1 MLKRLIGTTLIAGC
15 IAAVEAPAAFAQ
27 PALQQHAQ
35 LSASTQAQLR
45 DEIARMTSLSPKE
58 IEVHATKA
66 MIRVVL
72 VNTGYNGDPPP
83 GREYLAS
90 TVAALVN
97 KNGET
102 DARYKPIVVLH
113 VEFVKKGLMFRKIID
128 AIEFRREANG
138 AFVRH
143 QT

>member
-1 MLKRLIGTTLIAGC
+1 MLKRLIGTTLLAGYIATL
-15 IAAVEAPAAFAQ
+15 AAPAAFAQ
-27 PALQQHAQ
+27 PPLVQRAQ
-35 LSASTQAQLR
+35 SPAIQAQLR
-45 DEIARMTSLSPKE
+45 DEIARMTSLDPKE

-72 VNTGYNGDPPP
+72 VNTGYNDDPPS

-102 DARYKPIVVLH
+102 DAHYKPIVVLH
-113 VEFVKKGLMFRKIID
+113 VEFVRDGHLSRKVVD
-128 AIEFRREANG
+128 RVEYRREANG
-138 AFVRH
+138 AFARH
-143 QT
+143 LT

>member
-1 MLKRLIGTTLIAGC
+1 MLKRLIGTTLLAGY
-15 IAAVEAPAAFAQ
+15 IAALVAPAALAQ
-27 PALQQHAQ
+27 PPLQQNAQ
-35 LSASTQAQLR
+35 SPAIQSQLR
-45 DEIARMTSLSPKE
+45 DELARMTSLNPNE

-72 VNTGYNGDPPP
+72 VNTGYNDDPPS

-102 DARYKPIVVLH
+102 
-113 VEFVKKGLMFRKIID
+113 
-128 AIEFRREANG
+128 RRWC
-138 AFVRH
+138 
-143 QT
+143 TT

>member
-35 LSASTQAQLR
+35 LSASIQAQLR

-72 VNTGYNGDPPP
+72 VNTGYNDDPPP

-113 VEFVKKGLMFRKIID
+113 VEFVRMGLMFRKIID

>member
-1 MLKRLIGTTLIAGC
+1 MLKHLIGTTLLAGY
-15 IAAVEAPAAFAQ
+15 IAALAAPAALGQ

-35 LSASTQAQLR
+35 SPAIQAQLR
-45 DEIARMTSLSPKE
+45 DEIARMTSLNPKE

-72 VNTGYNGDPPP
+72 VNPGYNDDPPS

-97 KNGET
+97 KNGEA
-102 DARYKPIVVLH
+102 DVRYKPIVVLH
-113 VEFVKKGLMFRKIID
+113 VEFVKNGQLFRKVVD
-128 AIEFRREANG
+128 RVEFRREANG
-138 AFVRH
+138 AFARH
-143 QT
+143 LT

>member
-15 IAAVEAPAAFAQ
+15 IATVEAPAAFAQ

-35 LSASTQAQLR
+35 SSASSQVQLR

-72 VNTGYNGDPPP
+72 VNTGYNDDPPP
-83 GREYLAS
+83 AREYLAS

-97 KNGET
+97 KNTET

>member
-1 MLKRLIGTTLIAGC
+1 MLKRLLATM
-15 IAAVEAPAAFAQ
+15 IAAGLIVACEAPAALAQ
-27 PALQQHAQ
+27 EPAKQEA
-35 LSASTQAQLR
+35 LSTAVGRSQLR

-72 VNTGYNGDPPP
+72 VNTVYNSPPASE
-83 GREYLAS
+83 RDYLAS
-90 TVAALVN
+90 TISALVN
-97 KNGET
+97 KNAVS
-102 DARYKPIVVLH
+102 DPRYKAFFVLH
-113 VEFVKKGLMFRKIID
+113 VEFAKRGRLSTKIVD
-128 AIEFRREANG
+128 SVEFRRGADG

>member
-1 MLKRLIGTTLIAGC
+1 MLKRLTRTALIAGC
-15 IAAVEAPAAFAQ
+15 VVGVGAPAAFAQ
-27 PALQQHAQ
+27 PPLQQHAQ
-35 LSASTQAQLR
+35 PHASFQAQLR
-45 DEIARMTSLSPKE
+45 DEIARMTSLDPKE

-72 VNTGYNGDPPP
+72 VKTGYNDDPPP

-97 KNGET
+97 KNAET

-128 AIEFRREANG
+128 AVEFRRDGNG
-138 AFVRH
+138 AFARH